1 MSDRNDLNCERRSVI
16 VERTFF
22 VQIEGNDPIVITV
35 KDDVNRP
42 KNIDCHTVL
51 ERWVTDMYDYR
62 PYDYWEI
69 DTCEK
74 HNI

>member
-1 MSDRNDLNCERRSVI
+1 MEI
-16 VERTFF
+16 TFF
-22 VQIEGNDPIVITV
+22 VLIEGNDPIVVTV

-42 KNIDCHTVL
+42 NNADCHSVFEAWKT
-51 ERWVTDMYDYR
+51 ENYGYR

-74 HNI
+74 YRI